1 MNWTTP
7 AQLHGQVQRLWD
19 KGAILA
25 EQAGAASCFPY
36 RLTLKSPTAS
46 EIGADFAAV
55 RAWAQAL
62 QASSGL
68 RLEYRSFR
76 HRLFGDNCLPSAAWV
91 ETPAEACRLL
101 GKTREAGV
109 FAALVASTVTQQPS
123 LRSWLQKYPLRAL
136 DHAADWPQL
145 LALIGWLQARPRP
158 GCYLRQIDLPGIDS
172 KFVETRRG
180 LLAELL
186 DLALPPE
193 AIDTSA
199 SGNAGFNRR
208 YGFRDKPERIRCRF
222 LDPTCAP
229 LPALA
234 GADLTLD
241 SASFAAL
248 APAVER
254 VFICENEVN
263 FLAFPPVDRGFLI
276 FGAGY
281 GLAALAQAGWLQSL
295 PVYYWGDLD
304 THGFAILDE
313 LRQHLPQ
320 ARSLLMDETTLLEH
334 RARWGHEASPTQR
347 PLSHLNADELATY
360 TALIDHTHGPSI
372 RLEQER
378 LPFSLLQDT
387 LSQLP

>member
-7 AQLHGQVQRLWD
+7 EQLHSQVQRLWD

-62 QASSGL
+62 QASPGL

-76 HRLFGDNCLPSAAWV
+76 HRLFGDNRLPSAAWV

-109 FAALVASTVTQQPS
+109 FAALLASTVAQQPS
-123 LRSWLQKYPLRAL
+123 LRPWLQKYPLRAL
-136 DHAADWPQL
+136 EHAADWPQL

-295 PVYYWGDLD
+295 PIYYWGDLD

-313 LRQHLPQ
+313 LRSHLPQ
-320 ARSLLMDETTLLEH
+320 VRSLLMDRATLLTHREAWGRESSPTH
-334 RARWGHEASPTQR
+334 RA
-347 PLSHLNADELATY
+347 LNLLDTAEQAVYDLLRHDELAP
-360 TALIDHTHGPSI
+360 AL

-378 LPFSLLQDT
+378 IPLAELDAELAR
-387 LSQLP
+387 LS